1 MKSQIESIKKNEK
14 MHNNIPDPV
23 FSNDGGEGQVVRGIL
38 TSFIREFVRKEN
50 KQGKNILQPQQRQTN
65 LFLT

>member
-14 MHNNIPDPV
+14 THNNIPDPV
-23 FSNDGGEGQVVRGIL
+23 FSNDGGEGSTRHFDIIY
-38 TSFIREFVRKEN
+38 SSFVRKEN
-50 KQGKNILQPQQRQTN
+50 KQGENILQPQQRQTN